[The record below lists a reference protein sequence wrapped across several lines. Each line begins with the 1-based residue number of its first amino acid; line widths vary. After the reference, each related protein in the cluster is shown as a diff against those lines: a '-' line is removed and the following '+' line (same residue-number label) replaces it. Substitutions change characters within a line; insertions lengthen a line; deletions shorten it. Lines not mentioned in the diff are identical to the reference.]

1 MKFLPRHRPWC
12 LMLLLV
18 MAAPAMPALAVEP
31 PGRDAP
37 SLASREAE
45 LLERYRDLERSFL
58 RLADLLA
65 VSDPRRAG
73 VLRSA
78 FDRAR
83 QEQVQDRV
91 AAIVIMLEQG
101 QLLKAGTSQ
110 QDALAQF
117 RGLLELL
124 ESGAG
129 EQQLS
134 DTSKEV
140 RAILGRLATLIA
152 RQRAL
157 EGSTEAG
164 DAVGE
169 LAEKQR
175 VAADEA
181 AALGDDVGRF
191 AERFGDDRGDQSGP
205 RKADP
210 PAAGAEQKPG
220 DGHPA
225 PAEEERP
232 AADEQAAAADE
243 QHDEQDD
250 EQDDDG
256 SRARRTRQRLEA
268 AEKRMRQAREQLD
281 TSQRGEAREAQQR
294 AVEELET
301 ARAELEEILRQ
312 VREEE
317 VTRLLVQLEAR
328 IRGMLK
334 AERGVLADAEKLSAV
349 AAVQAERERQLEAA
363 RLSREQ
369 GAITA
374 DAAKAL
380 MLLRDDGTAAA
391 VPQALEQVHD
401 DSAEAAARLT
411 RGDVG
416 RDTLGLLGDLVVGL
430 EEMLA
435 AVEKAQ
441 QAQQA
446 DEASPAGGRA
456 SAPGEQPLVDKL
468 SELKMLRSLQLR
480 VNTRTQRLSR
490 LVDAADE
497 QPGEPELRAVLGR
510 LAERQRAIE
519 RATRDIVEGLVE

>member
-1 MKFLPRHRPWC
+1 MKCLPRHRPWC
-12 LMLLLV
+12 LILLLV
-18 MAAPAMPALAVEP
+18 VAMPALPALAVEP

-37 SLASREAE
+37 SLAAREAE

-157 EGSTEAG
+157 EGQTEAG

-191 AERFGDDRGDQSGP
+191 AERFGHDRGDQNEP
-205 RKADP
+205 QKADP
-210 PAAGAEQKPG
+210 PAAGAEQTPG

-225 PAEEERP
+225 PAEDQRP
-232 AADEQAAAADE
+232 ATDE
-243 QHDEQDD
+243 QHD

-268 AEKRMRQAREQLD
+268 AEKKMRQARERLD
-281 TSQRGEAREAQQR
+281 GAERGEAREAQQR

-349 AAVQAERERQLEAA
+349 AAAQAERERQLEAA

-369 GAITA
+369 GAITV

-380 MLLRDDGTAAA
+380 TLLRDDGTAAA
-391 VPQALEQVHD
+391 IPQALEQVHD

-435 AVEKAQ
+435 AIEKAQ

-468 SELKMLRSLQLR
+468 SELKMRRSLQLR

-490 LVDAADE
+490 LVDAAEE

>member
-1 MKFLPRHRPWC
+1 MKCLPRHRPWC
-12 LMLLLV
+12 LILLLV
-18 MAAPAMPALAVEP
+18 VAMPALPALAVEP
-31 PGRDAP
+31 PGRDTP
-37 SLASREAE
+37 SLAAREAE

-157 EGSTEAG
+157 EGQTEAG
-164 DAVGE
+164 EAVGE

-191 AERFGDDRGDQSGP
+191 AERFADDGGDQNEP
-205 RKADP
+205 QKADP
-210 PAAGAEQKPG
+210 PAAGAEQTPG

-225 PAEEERP
+225 PAEDQRP
-232 AADEQAAAADE
+232 ATDE
-243 QHDEQDD
+243 QHD

-268 AEKRMRQAREQLD
+268 AEKKMRQARERLD
-281 TSQRGEAREAQQR
+281 GAERGEAREAQQR

-349 AAVQAERERQLEAA
+349 AAAQAERERQLEAA

-369 GAITA
+369 GAITV

-380 MLLRDDGTAAA
+380 TLLRDDGTAAA
-391 VPQALEQVHD
+391 IPQALEQVHD

-435 AVEKAQ
+435 AIEKAQ

-490 LVDAADE
+490 LVDAAEE

>member
-1 MKFLPRHRPWC
+1 MKCLPRHRPWC
-12 LMLLLV
+12 LILLLV
-18 MAAPAMPALAVEP
+18 VAMPALPALAVEP

-37 SLASREAE
+37 SLAAREAE

-157 EGSTEAG
+157 EGQTEAG
-164 DAVGE
+164 EAVGE

-191 AERFGDDRGDQSGP
+191 AERFGDDRGDQNEP
-205 RKADP
+205 QKADP
-210 PAAGAEQKPG
+210 PAAGAEQTPG

-225 PAEEERP
+225 PAEDQRP
-232 AADEQAAAADE
+232 ATDE
-243 QHDEQDD
+243 QHD

-268 AEKRMRQAREQLD
+268 AEKKMRQARERLD
-281 TSQRGEAREAQQR
+281 GAERGEAREAQQR

-349 AAVQAERERQLEAA
+349 AAAQAERERQLEAA

-369 GAITA
+369 GAITV

-380 MLLRDDGTAAA
+380 TLLRDDGTAAA
-391 VPQALEQVHD
+391 IPQALEQVHD

-435 AVEKAQ
+435 AIEKAQ

-490 LVDAADE
+490 LVDAAEE

-519 RATRDIVEGLVE
+519 RATRDIVAGAIFAA

>member
-1 MKFLPRHRPWC
+1 MKCLPRHRPWC
-12 LMLLLV
+12 LILLLV
-18 MAAPAMPALAVEP
+18 VAMPALPALAVEP

-37 SLASREAE
+37 SLAAREAE

-157 EGSTEAG
+157 EGQTEAG
-164 DAVGE
+164 EAVGE

-191 AERFGDDRGDQSGP
+191 AERFGHDRGDQNEP
-205 RKADP
+205 QKADP
-210 PAAGAEQKPG
+210 PAAGAEQTPG

-225 PAEEERP
+225 PAEDQRP
-232 AADEQAAAADE
+232 ATDE
-243 QHDEQDD
+243 QHD

-268 AEKRMRQAREQLD
+268 AEKKMRQARERLD
-281 TSQRGEAREAQQR
+281 GAERGEAREAQQR

-349 AAVQAERERQLEAA
+349 AAAQAERERQLEAA

-369 GAITA
+369 GAITV

-380 MLLRDDGTAAA
+380 TLLRDDGTAAA
-391 VPQALEQVHD
+391 IPQALEQVHD

-435 AVEKAQ
+435 AIEKAQ

-490 LVDAADE
+490 LVDAAEE

>member
-1 MKFLPRHRPWC
+1 MKCLPRHRPWC

-18 MAAPAMPALAVEP
+18 VAMPALPALAVET

-37 SLASREAE
+37 SLAAREAE

-157 EGSTEAG
+157 EGQTEAG

-191 AERFGDDRGDQSGP
+191 AERFADDRGDQNEP
-205 RKADP
+205 QKADP
-210 PAAGAEQKPG
+210 PAAGAEQTPG

-225 PAEEERP
+225 PAEDQRP
-232 AADEQAAAADE
+232 ATDE
-243 QHDEQDD
+243 QHD

-268 AEKRMRQAREQLD
+268 AEKKMRQARERLD
-281 TSQRGEAREAQQR
+281 GAERGEAREAQQR

-349 AAVQAERERQLEAA
+349 AAAQAERERQLEAA

-369 GAITA
+369 GAITV

-380 MLLRDDGTAAA
+380 TLLRDDGTAAA
-391 VPQALEQVHD
+391 IPQALEQVHD

-435 AVEKAQ
+435 AIEKAQ

-490 LVDAADE
+490 LVDAAEE

>member
-1 MKFLPRHRPWC
+1 
-12 LMLLLV
+12 
-18 MAAPAMPALAVEP
+18 MAAPAMPAAAVEP

-37 SLASREAE
+37 SLAAREAE
-45 LLERYRDLERSFL
+45 LLDRYRDLERSFL

-134 DTSKEV
+134 DTTKEV

-152 RQRAL
+152 RQRDL

-164 DAVGE
+164 DEVGE

-175 VAADEA
+175 IAADEA

-191 AERFGDDRGDQSGP
+191 AQRFGDDGGDQNGP
-205 RKADP
+205 RQADP

-220 DGHPA
+220 DGHPT

-243 QHDEQDD
+243 QHD

-349 AAVQAERERQLEAA
+349 AAAQAERERQLEAA

-416 RDTLGLLGDLVVGL
+416 RDTLGLLGDLVFGL

-456 SAPGEQPLVDKL
+456 GAPGEQPLVDKL

>member
-1 MKFLPRHRPWC
+1 MKCLPRHRPWC

-18 MAAPAMPALAVEP
+18 VAMPALPALAVEP

-37 SLASREAE
+37 SLAAREAE

-157 EGSTEAG
+157 EGQTEAG

-191 AERFGDDRGDQSGP
+191 AERFADDRGDQNEP
-205 RKADP
+205 QKADP
-210 PAAGAEQKPG
+210 PAAGAEQTPG

-225 PAEEERP
+225 PAEDQRP
-232 AADEQAAAADE
+232 ATDE
-243 QHDEQDD
+243 QHD

-268 AEKRMRQAREQLD
+268 AEKKMRQARERLD
-281 TSQRGEAREAQQR
+281 GAERGEAREAQQR

-349 AAVQAERERQLEAA
+349 AAAQAERERQLEAA

-369 GAITA
+369 GAITV

-380 MLLRDDGTAAA
+380 TLLRDDGTAAA
-391 VPQALEQVHD
+391 IPQALEQVHD

-435 AVEKAQ
+435 AIEKAQ

-490 LVDAADE
+490 LVDAAEE

>member
-1 MKFLPRHRPWC
+1 MKCLPRHRPWC
-12 LMLLLV
+12 LILLLV
-18 MAAPAMPALAVEP
+18 VAMPALPALAVEP

-37 SLASREAE
+37 SLAAREAE

-157 EGSTEAG
+157 EGQTEAG
-164 DAVGE
+164 EAVGE

-191 AERFGDDRGDQSGP
+191 AERFGHDRGDQNEP
-205 RKADP
+205 QKADP
-210 PAAGAEQKPG
+210 PAAGAEQTPG

-225 PAEEERP
+225 PAEDQRP
-232 AADEQAAAADE
+232 ATDE
-243 QHDEQDD
+243 QHD

-268 AEKRMRQAREQLD
+268 AEKKMRQARERLD
-281 TSQRGEAREAQQR
+281 GAERGEAREAQQR

-349 AAVQAERERQLEAA
+349 AAAQAERERQLEAA

-369 GAITA
+369 GAITV

-380 MLLRDDGTAAA
+380 TLLRDDGTAAA
-391 VPQALEQVHD
+391 IPQALEQVHD
-401 DSAEAAARLT
+401 ESAEAAARLT
-411 RGDVG
+411 RGDVD

-435 AVEKAQ
+435 AIEKAQ

-490 LVDAADE
+490 LVDAAEE

>member
-1 MKFLPRHRPWC
+1 MKCLPRHRPWC
-12 LMLLLV
+12 LILLLV
-18 MAAPAMPALAVEP
+18 VAMPALPALAVEP

-37 SLASREAE
+37 SLAAREAE

-157 EGSTEAG
+157 EGQTEAG
-164 DAVGE
+164 EAVGE

-191 AERFGDDRGDQSGP
+191 AERFGDDRGDQNEP
-205 RKADP
+205 QKADP
-210 PAAGAEQKPG
+210 PAAGAEQTPG

-225 PAEEERP
+225 PAEDQRP
-232 AADEQAAAADE
+232 ATDE
-243 QHDEQDD
+243 QHD

-268 AEKRMRQAREQLD
+268 AEKRMRQARERLD
-281 TSQRGEAREAQQR
+281 GAERGEAREAQQR

-349 AAVQAERERQLEAA
+349 AAAQAERERQLEAA

-369 GAITA
+369 GAITV

-380 MLLRDDGTAAA
+380 TLLRDDGTAAA
-391 VPQALEQVHD
+391 IPQALEQVHD

-435 AVEKAQ
+435 AIEKAQ

-490 LVDAADE
+490 LVDAAEE

>member
-1 MKFLPRHRPWC
+1 MKCLPRHRPWC
-12 LMLLLV
+12 LILLLV
-18 MAAPAMPALAVEP
+18 VAMPALPALAVEP

-37 SLASREAE
+37 SLAAREAE

-157 EGSTEAG
+157 EGQTEAG
-164 DAVGE
+164 EAVGE

-191 AERFGDDRGDQSGP
+191 AERFGDDRGDQDGP

-210 PAAGAEQKPG
+210 PAAGAEQTPG

-225 PAEEERP
+225 PAEDQRP
-232 AADEQAAAADE
+232 ATDE
-243 QHDEQDD
+243 QHD

-268 AEKRMRQAREQLD
+268 AEKKMRQARERLD
-281 TSQRGEAREAQQR
+281 GAERGEAREAQQR

-349 AAVQAERERQLEAA
+349 AAAQAERERQLEAA

-369 GAITA
+369 GAITV

-380 MLLRDDGTAAA
+380 TLLRDDGTAAA
-391 VPQALEQVHD
+391 IPQALEQVHD

-435 AVEKAQ
+435 AIEKAQ

-490 LVDAADE
+490 LVDAAEE

>member
-1 MKFLPRHRPWC
+1 MKCLPRHRPWC

-18 MAAPAMPALAVEP
+18 VAMPALPALAVET

-37 SLASREAE
+37 SLAAREAE

-157 EGSTEAG
+157 EGQTEAG
-164 DAVGE
+164 EAVGE

-191 AERFGDDRGDQSGP
+191 AERFGDDRGDQNEP
-205 RKADP
+205 QKADP
-210 PAAGAEQKPG
+210 PAAGAEQTPG

-225 PAEEERP
+225 PAEDQRP
-232 AADEQAAAADE
+232 ATDE
-243 QHDEQDD
+243 QHD

-268 AEKRMRQAREQLD
+268 AEKKMRQARERLD
-281 TSQRGEAREAQQR
+281 GAERGEAREAQQR

-349 AAVQAERERQLEAA
+349 AAAQAERERQLEAA

-369 GAITA
+369 GAITV

-380 MLLRDDGTAAA
+380 TLLRDDGTAAA
-391 VPQALEQVHD
+391 IPQALEQVHD

-435 AVEKAQ
+435 AIEKAQ

-490 LVDAADE
+490 LVDAAEE

>member
-1 MKFLPRHRPWC
+1 MNRLPRHRPWC
-12 LMLLLV
+12 LILLLV
-18 MAAPAMPALAVEP
+18 MAMPALPALAVEP

-37 SLASREAE
+37 SLAAREAE
-45 LLERYRDLERSFL
+45 LLDRYRDLERSFL

-78 FDRAR
+78 FLRAR

-110 QDALAQF
+110 QDAIAQF

-134 DTSKEV
+134 DTTKEV

-152 RQRAL
+152 RQRDL
-157 EGSTEAG
+157 EGQTEAG
-164 DAVGE
+164 EAVGE

-191 AERFGDDRGDQSGP
+191 AERFGDDGGDQDG
-205 RKADP
+205 RQQADP
-210 PAAGAEQKPG
+210 PAAGAEQTPG

-225 PAEEERP
+225 PAEEARP
-232 AADEQAAAADE
+232 ATDE
-243 QHDEQDD
+243 QHDER
-250 EQDDDG
+250 DDDG

-281 TSQRGEAREAQQR
+281 GAERGEAREAQQR

-349 AAVQAERERQLEAA
+349 AAAQAERERQLEAA

-380 MLLRDDGTAAA
+380 TLLRDDGTAAA
-391 VPQALEQVHD
+391 IPQAIEHVHD

-435 AVEKAQ
+435 AIEKAQ

-490 LVDAADE
+490 LADAAEE

>member
-1 MKFLPRHRPWC
+1 MKCLPRHRPWC
-12 LMLLLV
+12 LILLLV
-18 MAAPAMPALAVEP
+18 VAMPALPALAVEP

-37 SLASREAE
+37 SLAAREAE

-157 EGSTEAG
+157 EGQTEAG
-164 DAVGE
+164 EAVGE

-191 AERFGDDRGDQSGP
+191 AERFGDDRGDQNEP
-205 RKADP
+205 QKADP
-210 PAAGAEQKPG
+210 PAAGAEQTPG

-225 PAEEERP
+225 PAEDQRP
-232 AADEQAAAADE
+232 ATDE
-243 QHDEQDD
+243 QHD

-268 AEKRMRQAREQLD
+268 AEKKMRQARERLD
-281 TSQRGEAREAQQR
+281 GAERGEAREAQQR

-349 AAVQAERERQLEAA
+349 AAAQAERERQLEAA

-369 GAITA
+369 GAITV

-380 MLLRDDGTAAA
+380 TLLRDDGTAAA
-391 VPQALEQVHD
+391 IPQALEQVHD

-435 AVEKAQ
+435 AIEKAQ

-490 LVDAADE
+490 LVDAAEE

>member
-1 MKFLPRHRPWC
+1 MKCLPRHRPWC
-12 LMLLLV
+12 LILLLV
-18 MAAPAMPALAVEP
+18 VAMPALPALAVEP

-37 SLASREAE
+37 SLAAREAE

-157 EGSTEAG
+157 EGQTEAG
-164 DAVGE
+164 EAVGE

-191 AERFGDDRGDQSGP
+191 AERFGDDRGDQNEP
-205 RKADP
+205 QKADP
-210 PAAGAEQKPG
+210 PAAGAEQTPG

-225 PAEEERP
+225 PAEDQRP
-232 AADEQAAAADE
+232 ATDE
-243 QHDEQDD
+243 QHD

-281 TSQRGEAREAQQR
+281 GAERGEAREAQQR

-349 AAVQAERERQLEAA
+349 AAAQAERERQLEAA

-369 GAITA
+369 GAITV

-380 MLLRDDGTAAA
+380 TLLRDDGTAAA
-391 VPQALEQVHD
+391 IPQALEQVHD

-435 AVEKAQ
+435 AIEKAQ

-490 LVDAADE
+490 LVDAAEE

>member
-1 MKFLPRHRPWC
+1 MKCLPRHRPWC

-157 EGSTEAG
+157 EGQTEAG
-164 DAVGE
+164 EAVGE

-191 AERFGDDRGDQSGP
+191 AERFGDDRGDQNEP
-205 RKADP
+205 QKADP
-210 PAAGAEQKPG
+210 PAAGAEQTPG

-225 PAEEERP
+225 PAEDQRP
-232 AADEQAAAADE
+232 ATDE
-243 QHDEQDD
+243 QHD

-268 AEKRMRQAREQLD
+268 AEKKMRQARERLD
-281 TSQRGEAREAQQR
+281 GAERGEAREAQQR

-349 AAVQAERERQLEAA
+349 AAAQAERERQLEAA

-369 GAITA
+369 GAITV

-380 MLLRDDGTAAA
+380 TLLRDDGTAAA
-391 VPQALEQVHD
+391 IPQALEQVHD

-435 AVEKAQ
+435 AIEKAQ

-490 LVDAADE
+490 LVDAAEE

>member
-1 MKFLPRHRPWC
+1 MKCLPRHRPWC
-12 LMLLLV
+12 LILLLV
-18 MAAPAMPALAVEP
+18 VAMPALPALAVEP

-37 SLASREAE
+37 SLAAREAE

-157 EGSTEAG
+157 EGQTEAG
-164 DAVGE
+164 EAVGE

-191 AERFGDDRGDQSGP
+191 AERFGDDRGDQNEP
-205 RKADP
+205 QKADP
-210 PAAGAEQKPG
+210 PAAGAEQTPG

-225 PAEEERP
+225 PAEDQRP
-232 AADEQAAAADE
+232 ATDE
-243 QHDEQDD
+243 QHD

-268 AEKRMRQAREQLD
+268 AEKKMRQARERLD
-281 TSQRGEAREAQQR
+281 GAERGEAREAQQR

-349 AAVQAERERQLEAA
+349 AAAQAERERQLEAA

-369 GAITA
+369 GAITV

-380 MLLRDDGTAAA
+380 TLLRDDGTAAA
-391 VPQALEQVHD
+391 IPQALEQVHD

-435 AVEKAQ
+435 AIEKAQ

-468 SELKMLRSLQLR
+468 SELNMLRSLQLR

-490 LVDAADE
+490 LVDAAEE

>member
-1 MKFLPRHRPWC
+1 MKCLPRHRPWC

-18 MAAPAMPALAVEP
+18 VAMPALPALAVET

-37 SLASREAE
+37 SLAAREAE

-157 EGSTEAG
+157 EGQTEAG

-191 AERFGDDRGDQSGP
+191 AERFGDDRGDQNEP
-205 RKADP
+205 QKADP
-210 PAAGAEQKPG
+210 PAAGAEQTPG

-225 PAEEERP
+225 PAEDQRP
-232 AADEQAAAADE
+232 ATDE
-243 QHDEQDD
+243 QHD

-281 TSQRGEAREAQQR
+281 GAERGEAREAQQR

-349 AAVQAERERQLEAA
+349 AAAQAERERQLEAA

-369 GAITA
+369 GAITV

-380 MLLRDDGTAAA
+380 TLLRDDGTAAA
-391 VPQALEQVHD
+391 IPQALEQVHD

-435 AVEKAQ
+435 AIEKAQ

-490 LVDAADE
+490 LVDAAEE

>member
-1 MKFLPRHRPWC
+1 MKCLPRHRPWC
-12 LMLLLV
+12 LILLLV
-18 MAAPAMPALAVEP
+18 VAMPALPALAVEP

-37 SLASREAE
+37 SLAAREAE

-157 EGSTEAG
+157 EGQTEAG

-191 AERFGDDRGDQSGP
+191 AERFGDDRGDQNEP
-205 RKADP
+205 QKADP
-210 PAAGAEQKPG
+210 PAAGAEQTPG

-225 PAEEERP
+225 PAEDQRP
-232 AADEQAAAADE
+232 ATDE
-243 QHDEQDD
+243 QHD

-281 TSQRGEAREAQQR
+281 GAERGEAREAQQR

-349 AAVQAERERQLEAA
+349 AAAQAERERQLEAA

-369 GAITA
+369 GAITV

-380 MLLRDDGTAAA
+380 TLLRDDGTAAA
-391 VPQALEQVHD
+391 IPQALEQVHD

-435 AVEKAQ
+435 AIEKAQ

-490 LVDAADE
+490 LVDAAEE

>member
-1 MKFLPRHRPWC
+1 MKCLPRHRPWC
-12 LMLLLV
+12 LILLLV
-18 MAAPAMPALAVEP
+18 VAMPALPALAVEP

-37 SLASREAE
+37 SLAAREAE

-157 EGSTEAG
+157 EGQTEAG
-164 DAVGE
+164 EAVGE

-191 AERFGDDRGDQSGP
+191 AERFGDDRGDQNEP
-205 RKADP
+205 QKADP
-210 PAAGAEQKPG
+210 PAAGAEQTPG

-225 PAEEERP
+225 PAEDQRP
-232 AADEQAAAADE
+232 ATDE
-243 QHDEQDD
+243 QHD

-268 AEKRMRQAREQLD
+268 AEKKMRQARERLD
-281 TSQRGEAREAQQR
+281 GAERGEAREAQQR

-349 AAVQAERERQLEAA
+349 AAAQAERERQLEAA

-369 GAITA
+369 GAITV

-380 MLLRDDGTAAA
+380 TLLRDDGTAAA
-391 VPQALEQVHD
+391 IPQALEQVHD

-490 LVDAADE
+490 LVDAAEE

>member
-1 MKFLPRHRPWC
+1 MKCLPRHRPWC

-191 AERFGDDRGDQSGP
+191 AERFGDDRGDQNEP
-205 RKADP
+205 QKADP
-210 PAAGAEQKPG
+210 PAAGAEQTPG

-225 PAEEERP
+225 PAEDQRP
-232 AADEQAAAADE
+232 ATDE
-243 QHDEQDD
+243 QHD

-268 AEKRMRQAREQLD
+268 AEKKMRQARERLD
-281 TSQRGEAREAQQR
+281 GAERGEAREAQQR

-349 AAVQAERERQLEAA
+349 AAAQAERERQLEAA

-369 GAITA
+369 GAITV

-380 MLLRDDGTAAA
+380 TLLRDDGTAAA
-391 VPQALEQVHD
+391 IPQALEQVHD

-435 AVEKAQ
+435 AIEKAQ

-490 LVDAADE
+490 LVDAAEE

>member
-1 MKFLPRHRPWC
+1 MKCLPRHRPWC
-12 LMLLLV
+12 LILLLV
-18 MAAPAMPALAVEP
+18 VAMPALPALAVEP

-37 SLASREAE
+37 SLAAREAE

-157 EGSTEAG
+157 EGQTEAG
-164 DAVGE
+164 EAVGE

-191 AERFGDDRGDQSGP
+191 AERFGDDRGDQNEP
-205 RKADP
+205 QKADP
-210 PAAGAEQKPG
+210 PAAGAEQTPG

-225 PAEEERP
+225 PAEDQRP
-232 AADEQAAAADE
+232 ATDE
-243 QHDEQDD
+243 QHD

-281 TSQRGEAREAQQR
+281 TSERGEAREAQQR

-349 AAVQAERERQLEAA
+349 AAAQAERERQLEAA

-369 GAITA
+369 GAITV

-380 MLLRDDGTAAA
+380 TLLRDDGTAAA
-391 VPQALEQVHD
+391 IPQALEQVHD

-435 AVEKAQ
+435 AIEKAQ

-490 LVDAADE
+490 LVDAAEE

>member
-1 MKFLPRHRPWC
+1 MKCLPRHRPWC

-18 MAAPAMPALAVEP
+18 MAMPALPALAVET

-37 SLASREAE
+37 SLAAREAE

-157 EGSTEAG
+157 EGQTEAG
-164 DAVGE
+164 EAVGE

-191 AERFGDDRGDQSGP
+191 AERFGDDRGDQNEP
-205 RKADP
+205 QKADP
-210 PAAGAEQKPG
+210 PAAGAEQTPG

-225 PAEEERP
+225 PAEDQRP
-232 AADEQAAAADE
+232 ATDE
-243 QHDEQDD
+243 QHD

-268 AEKRMRQAREQLD
+268 AEKKMRQARERLD
-281 TSQRGEAREAQQR
+281 GAERGEAREAQQR

-349 AAVQAERERQLEAA
+349 AAAQAERERQLEAA

-369 GAITA
+369 GAITV

-380 MLLRDDGTAAA
+380 TLLRDDGTAAA
-391 VPQALEQVHD
+391 IPQALEQVHD

-435 AVEKAQ
+435 AIEKAQ

-490 LVDAADE
+490 LVDAAEE

>member
-1 MKFLPRHRPWC
+1 MKCLPRHRPWC

-157 EGSTEAG
+157 EGQTEAG
-164 DAVGE
+164 EAVGE

-191 AERFGDDRGDQSGP
+191 AERFGHDRGDQNEP
-205 RKADP
+205 QKADP
-210 PAAGAEQKPG
+210 PAAGAEQTPG

-225 PAEEERP
+225 PAEDQRP
-232 AADEQAAAADE
+232 ATDE
-243 QHDEQDD
+243 QHD

-268 AEKRMRQAREQLD
+268 AEKKMRQARERLD
-281 TSQRGEAREAQQR
+281 GAERGEAREAQQR

-349 AAVQAERERQLEAA
+349 AAAQAERERQLEAA

-369 GAITA
+369 GAITV

-380 MLLRDDGTAAA
+380 TLLRDDGTAAA
-391 VPQALEQVHD
+391 IPQALEQVHD

-435 AVEKAQ
+435 AIEKAQ

-490 LVDAADE
+490 LVDAAEE

>member
-1 MKFLPRHRPWC
+1 MKCLPRHRPWC
-12 LMLLLV
+12 LILLLV
-18 MAAPAMPALAVEP
+18 VAMPALPALAVEP

-37 SLASREAE
+37 SLAAREAE

-157 EGSTEAG
+157 EGQTEAG
-164 DAVGE
+164 EAVGE

-191 AERFGDDRGDQSGP
+191 AERFGDDRGDQNGP
-205 RKADP
+205 QKADP
-210 PAAGAEQKPG
+210 PAAGAEQTPG

-225 PAEEERP
+225 PAEDQRP
-232 AADEQAAAADE
+232 ATDE
-243 QHDEQDD
+243 QHD

-268 AEKRMRQAREQLD
+268 AEKKMRQARERLD
-281 TSQRGEAREAQQR
+281 GAERGEAREAQQR

-349 AAVQAERERQLEAA
+349 AAAQAERERQLEAA

-369 GAITA
+369 GAITV

-380 MLLRDDGTAAA
+380 TLLRDDGTAAA
-391 VPQALEQVHD
+391 IPQALEQVHD

-435 AVEKAQ
+435 AIEKAQ

-490 LVDAADE
+490 LVDAAEE

>member
-1 MKFLPRHRPWC
+1 MKCLPRHRPWC
-12 LMLLLV
+12 LILLLV
-18 MAAPAMPALAVEP
+18 VAMPALPALAVEP

-37 SLASREAE
+37 SLAAREAE
-45 LLERYRDLERSFL
+45 LFERYRDLERSFL

-157 EGSTEAG
+157 EGQTEAG
-164 DAVGE
+164 EAVGE

-191 AERFGDDRGDQSGP
+191 AERFGDDGGDQNG
-205 RKADP
+205 RQKADP
-210 PAAGAEQKPG
+210 PAAGAEQTPG
-220 DGHPA
+220 DSHPA
-225 PAEEERP
+225 PAEDQRP
-232 AADEQAAAADE
+232 ATDE
-243 QHDEQDD
+243 QHD

-268 AEKRMRQAREQLD
+268 AEKKMRQARERLD
-281 TSQRGEAREAQQR
+281 GAERGEAREAQQR

-334 AERGVLADAEKLSAV
+334 AERGVLSDAEKLSAV
-349 AAVQAERERQLEAA
+349 AAAQAERERQLEAA

-435 AVEKAQ
+435 AIEKAQ

>member
-1 MKFLPRHRPWC
+1 MKCLPRHRPWC
-12 LMLLLV
+12 LILLLV
-18 MAAPAMPALAVEP
+18 VAMPALPALAVEP

-37 SLASREAE
+37 SLAAREAE

-91 AAIVIMLEQG
+91 VAIVIMLEQG

-157 EGSTEAG
+157 EGQTEAG
-164 DAVGE
+164 EAVGE

-191 AERFGDDRGDQSGP
+191 AERFGHDRGDQNEP
-205 RKADP
+205 QKADP
-210 PAAGAEQKPG
+210 PAAGAEQTPG

-225 PAEEERP
+225 PAEDQRP
-232 AADEQAAAADE
+232 ATDE
-243 QHDEQDD
+243 QHD

-268 AEKRMRQAREQLD
+268 AEKKMRQARERLD
-281 TSQRGEAREAQQR
+281 GAERGEAREAQQR

-349 AAVQAERERQLEAA
+349 AAAQAERERQLEAA

-369 GAITA
+369 GAITV

-380 MLLRDDGTAAA
+380 TLLRDDGTAAA
-391 VPQALEQVHD
+391 IPQALEQVHD

-435 AVEKAQ
+435 AIEKAQ

-490 LVDAADE
+490 LVDAAEE

>member
-1 MKFLPRHRPWC
+1 MKCLPRHRPWC
-12 LMLLLV
+12 LILLLV
-18 MAAPAMPALAVEP
+18 VAMPALPALAVEP

-37 SLASREAE
+37 SLAAREAE

-157 EGSTEAG
+157 EGQTEAG

-191 AERFGDDRGDQSGP
+191 AERFGDDRGDQNEP
-205 RKADP
+205 QKADP
-210 PAAGAEQKPG
+210 PAAGAEQTPG

-225 PAEEERP
+225 PAEDQRP
-232 AADEQAAAADE
+232 ATDE
-243 QHDEQDD
+243 QHD

-268 AEKRMRQAREQLD
+268 AEKKMRQARERLD
-281 TSQRGEAREAQQR
+281 GAERGEAREAQQR

-349 AAVQAERERQLEAA
+349 AAAQAERERQLEAA

-369 GAITA
+369 GAITV

-380 MLLRDDGTAAA
+380 TLLRDDGTAAA
-391 VPQALEQVHD
+391 IPQALEQVHD

-435 AVEKAQ
+435 AIEKAQ

-490 LVDAADE
+490 LVDAAEE

>member
-1 MKFLPRHRPWC
+1 MKCLPRHRPWC
-12 LMLLLV
+12 LILLLV
-18 MAAPAMPALAVEP
+18 VAMPALPALAVEP

-37 SLASREAE
+37 SLAAREAE

-157 EGSTEAG
+157 EGQTEAG
-164 DAVGE
+164 EAVGE

-191 AERFGDDRGDQSGP
+191 AERFGDDRGDQNEP
-205 RKADP
+205 QKADP
-210 PAAGAEQKPG
+210 PAAGAEQTPG

-225 PAEEERP
+225 PAEDQRP
-232 AADEQAAAADE
+232 ATDEQL
-243 QHDEQDD
+243 D

-268 AEKRMRQAREQLD
+268 AEKKMRQARERLD
-281 TSQRGEAREAQQR
+281 GAERGEAREAQQR

-349 AAVQAERERQLEAA
+349 AAAQAERERQLEAA

-369 GAITA
+369 GAITV

-380 MLLRDDGTAAA
+380 TLLRDDGTAAA
-391 VPQALEQVHD
+391 IPQALEQVHD

-435 AVEKAQ
+435 AIEKAQ

-490 LVDAADE
+490 LVDAAEE

>member
-1 MKFLPRHRPWC
+1 MKCLPRHRPWC

-37 SLASREAE
+37 SLAAREAE

-157 EGSTEAG
+157 EGQTEAG
-164 DAVGE
+164 EAVGE

-191 AERFGDDRGDQSGP
+191 AERFGDDRGDQNEP
-205 RKADP
+205 QKADP
-210 PAAGAEQKPG
+210 PAAGAEQTPG

-225 PAEEERP
+225 PAEDQRP
-232 AADEQAAAADE
+232 ATDE
-243 QHDEQDD
+243 QHD

-268 AEKRMRQAREQLD
+268 AEKKMRQARERLD
-281 TSQRGEAREAQQR
+281 GAERGEAREAQQR

-435 AVEKAQ
+435 AIEKAQ

-490 LVDAADE
+490 LVDAAEE

>member
-1 MKFLPRHRPWC
+1 MKCLPRHRPWC
-12 LMLLLV
+12 LILLLV
-18 MAAPAMPALAVEP
+18 VAMPALPALAVEP
-31 PGRDAP
+31 PGRDTP
-37 SLASREAE
+37 SLAAREAE

-91 AAIVIMLEQG
+91 VAIVIMLEQG

-157 EGSTEAG
+157 EGQTEAG

-191 AERFGDDRGDQSGP
+191 AERFGDDRGDQNEP
-205 RKADP
+205 QKADP
-210 PAAGAEQKPG
+210 PAAGAEQTPG

-225 PAEEERP
+225 PAEDQRP
-232 AADEQAAAADE
+232 ATDE
-243 QHDEQDD
+243 QHD

-268 AEKRMRQAREQLD
+268 AEKKMRQARERLD
-281 TSQRGEAREAQQR
+281 GAERGEAREAQQR

-349 AAVQAERERQLEAA
+349 AAAQAERERQLEAA

-369 GAITA
+369 GAITV

-380 MLLRDDGTAAA
+380 TLLRDDGTAAA
-391 VPQALEQVHD
+391 IPQALEQVHD

-435 AVEKAQ
+435 AIEKAQ

-490 LVDAADE
+490 LVDAAEE

>member
-1 MKFLPRHRPWC
+1 MKCLPRHRPWC
-12 LMLLLV
+12 LILLLV
-18 MAAPAMPALAVEP
+18 VAMPALPALAVEP

-37 SLASREAE
+37 SLAAREAE

-157 EGSTEAG
+157 EGQTEAG
-164 DAVGE
+164 EAVGE

-191 AERFGDDRGDQSGP
+191 AERFGDNRGDQNEP
-205 RKADP
+205 QKADP
-210 PAAGAEQKPG
+210 PAAGAEQTPG

-225 PAEEERP
+225 PAEDQRP
-232 AADEQAAAADE
+232 ATDE
-243 QHDEQDD
+243 QHD

-268 AEKRMRQAREQLD
+268 AEKKMRQARERLD
-281 TSQRGEAREAQQR
+281 GAERGEAREAQQR

-349 AAVQAERERQLEAA
+349 AAAQAERERQLEAA

-369 GAITA
+369 GAITV

-380 MLLRDDGTAAA
+380 TLLRDDGTAAA
-391 VPQALEQVHD
+391 IPQALEQVHD

-435 AVEKAQ
+435 AIEKAQ

-490 LVDAADE
+490 LVDAAEE

>member
-1 MKFLPRHRPWC
+1 MNRLPRHRPWC
-12 LMLLLV
+12 LILLLV
-18 MAAPAMPALAVEP
+18 MAMPALPALAVEP

-37 SLASREAE
+37 SLAAREAE
-45 LLERYRDLERSFL
+45 LLDRYRDLERSFL

-78 FDRAR
+78 FLRAR

-110 QDALAQF
+110 QDAIAQF

-134 DTSKEV
+134 DTTKEV

-152 RQRAL
+152 RQRDL
-157 EGSTEAG
+157 EGQTEAG
-164 DAVGE
+164 EAVGE

-191 AERFGDDRGDQSGP
+191 AERFGDDGGDQDG
-205 RKADP
+205 RQQAAP
-210 PAAGAEQKPG
+210 PAAGAEQTPG

-225 PAEEERP
+225 PAEEARP
-232 AADEQAAAADE
+232 ATDE
-243 QHDEQDD
+243 QHDER
-250 EQDDDG
+250 DDDG

-281 TSQRGEAREAQQR
+281 GAERGEAREAQQR

-349 AAVQAERERQLEAA
+349 AAAQAERERQLEAA

-380 MLLRDDGTAAA
+380 TLLRDDGTAAA
-391 VPQALEQVHD
+391 IPQAIEHVHD

-435 AVEKAQ
+435 AIEKAQ

-490 LVDAADE
+490 LVDAAEE

>member
-1 MKFLPRHRPWC
+1 MKCLPRHRPWC
-12 LMLLLV
+12 LILLLV
-18 MAAPAMPALAVEP
+18 VAMPALPALAVEP

-37 SLASREAE
+37 SLAAREAE

-152 RQRAL
+152 RQRAP
-157 EGSTEAG
+157 EGQTEAG

-191 AERFGDDRGDQSGP
+191 AERFGDDRGDQNEP
-205 RKADP
+205 QKADP
-210 PAAGAEQKPG
+210 PAAGAEQTPG

-225 PAEEERP
+225 PAEDQRP
-232 AADEQAAAADE
+232 ATDE
-243 QHDEQDD
+243 QHD

-268 AEKRMRQAREQLD
+268 AEKKMRQARERLD
-281 TSQRGEAREAQQR
+281 GAERGEAREAQQR

-349 AAVQAERERQLEAA
+349 AAAQAERERQLEAA

-369 GAITA
+369 GAITV

-380 MLLRDDGTAAA
+380 TLLRDDGTAAA
-391 VPQALEQVHD
+391 IPQALEQVHD

-435 AVEKAQ
+435 AIEKAQ

-490 LVDAADE
+490 LVDAAEE

>member
-1 MKFLPRHRPWC
+1 MKCLPRHRPWC
-12 LMLLLV
+12 LILLLV
-18 MAAPAMPALAVEP
+18 VAMPALPALAVEP
-31 PGRDAP
+31 PGRDTP
-37 SLASREAE
+37 SLAAREAE

-157 EGSTEAG
+157 EGQTEAG
-164 DAVGE
+164 EAVGE

-191 AERFGDDRGDQSGP
+191 AERFGDDRGDQNEP
-205 RKADP
+205 QKADP
-210 PAAGAEQKPG
+210 PAAGAEQTPG

-225 PAEEERP
+225 PAEDQRP
-232 AADEQAAAADE
+232 ATDE
-243 QHDEQDD
+243 QHD

-268 AEKRMRQAREQLD
+268 AEKKMRQARERLD
-281 TSQRGEAREAQQR
+281 GAERGEAREAQQR

-349 AAVQAERERQLEAA
+349 AAAQAERERQLEAA

-369 GAITA
+369 GAITV

-380 MLLRDDGTAAA
+380 TLLRDDGTAAA
-391 VPQALEQVHD
+391 IPQALEQVHD

-435 AVEKAQ
+435 AIEKAQ

-490 LVDAADE
+490 LVDAAEE

>member
-1 MKFLPRHRPWC
+1 MKCLPRHRPWC
-12 LMLLLV
+12 LILLLV
-18 MAAPAMPALAVEP
+18 VAMPALPALAVEP

-37 SLASREAE
+37 SLAAREAE

-157 EGSTEAG
+157 EGQTEAG
-164 DAVGE
+164 EAVGE

-191 AERFGDDRGDQSGP
+191 AERFGDDRGDQNEP
-205 RKADP
+205 QKADP
-210 PAAGAEQKPG
+210 PAAGAEQTPG

-225 PAEEERP
+225 PAEDQRP
-232 AADEQAAAADE
+232 ATDE

-250 EQDDDG
+250 EG

-268 AEKRMRQAREQLD
+268 AEKKMRQARERLD
-281 TSQRGEAREAQQR
+281 GAERGEAREAQQR

-349 AAVQAERERQLEAA
+349 AAAQAERERQLEAA

-369 GAITA
+369 GAITV

-380 MLLRDDGTAAA
+380 TLLRDDGTAAA
-391 VPQALEQVHD
+391 IPQALEQVHD

-435 AVEKAQ
+435 AIEKAQ

-490 LVDAADE
+490 LVDAAEE

>member
-1 MKFLPRHRPWC
+1 MNRLPRHRPWC

-18 MAAPAMPALAVEP
+18 MAVPAMPALAVEP
-31 PGRDAP
+31 TGRDAP

-110 QDALAQF
+110 QDALTQF

-232 AADEQAAAADE
+232 AADEQ
-243 QHDEQDD
+243 HD

-281 TSQRGEAREAQQR
+281 TSQRGEAREAQPR

-317 VTRLLVQLEAR
+317 VTRLLVQFEAR

-349 AAVQAERERQLEAA
+349 AAAQAERERQLEAA

-441 QAQQA
+441 QA

-456 SAPGEQPLVDKL
+456 GAPGEQPLVDKL

-490 LVDAADE
+490 LVDAAEE

>member
-1 MKFLPRHRPWC
+1 MKCLPRHRPWC

-18 MAAPAMPALAVEP
+18 VAMPALPALAVEP

-37 SLASREAE
+37 SLAAREAE
-45 LLERYRDLERSFL
+45 LLERYRDLERSCL

-157 EGSTEAG
+157 EGQTEAG
-164 DAVGE
+164 EAVGE

-191 AERFGDDRGDQSGP
+191 AERFGDDRGDQNEP
-205 RKADP
+205 QKADP
-210 PAAGAEQKPG
+210 PAAGAEQTPG

-225 PAEEERP
+225 PAEDQRP
-232 AADEQAAAADE
+232 ATDE
-243 QHDEQDD
+243 QHD

-268 AEKRMRQAREQLD
+268 AEKKMRQARERLD
-281 TSQRGEAREAQQR
+281 GAERGEAREAQQR

-349 AAVQAERERQLEAA
+349 AAAQAERERQLEAA

-369 GAITA
+369 GAITV

-380 MLLRDDGTAAA
+380 TLLRDDGTAAA
-391 VPQALEQVHD
+391 IPQALEQVHD

-435 AVEKAQ
+435 AIEKAQ

-490 LVDAADE
+490 LVDAAEE

>member
-1 MKFLPRHRPWC
+1 MNRLPRHRPWC
-12 LMLLLV
+12 LILLLV
-18 MAAPAMPALAVEP
+18 VAMPALPALAVEP

-37 SLASREAE
+37 SLAAREAE

-65 VSDPRRAG
+65 VSDPRHAG

-78 FDRAR
+78 FLRAR

-134 DTSKEV
+134 DTTKEV

-152 RQRAL
+152 RQRDL
-157 EGSTEAG
+157 EGQTEAG
-164 DAVGE
+164 EAVGE

-191 AERFGDDRGDQSGP
+191 AERFGDDGGDQNG
-205 RKADP
+205 RQKADP
-210 PAAGAEQKPG
+210 PAAGAEQTPG
-220 DGHPA
+220 DSHPA
-225 PAEEERP
+225 PAEDQRP
-232 AADEQAAAADE
+232 ATDEQAAAADE
-243 QHDEQDD
+243 QHD

-281 TSQRGEAREAQQR
+281 GAERGEAREAQQR

-490 LVDAADE
+490 LVDAAEE

-519 RATRDIVEGLVE
+519 RATRDIVGGLVE

>member
-1 MKFLPRHRPWC
+1 MKCLPRHRPWC
-12 LMLLLV
+12 LILLLV
-18 MAAPAMPALAVEP
+18 VAMPALPALAVEP

-37 SLASREAE
+37 SLAAREAE

-157 EGSTEAG
+157 EGQTEAG
-164 DAVGE
+164 EAVGE

-191 AERFGDDRGDQSGP
+191 AERFGDDRGDQDE
-205 RKADP
+205 RQKADP
-210 PAAGAEQKPG
+210 PAAGAEQTPG

-225 PAEEERP
+225 PAEDQRP
-232 AADEQAAAADE
+232 ATDE
-243 QHDEQDD
+243 QHD

-268 AEKRMRQAREQLD
+268 AEKKMRQARERLD
-281 TSQRGEAREAQQR
+281 GAERGEAREAQQR

-349 AAVQAERERQLEAA
+349 AAAQAERERQLEAA

-369 GAITA
+369 GAITV

-380 MLLRDDGTAAA
+380 TLLRDDGTAAA
-391 VPQALEQVHD
+391 IPQALEQVHD

-435 AVEKAQ
+435 AIEKAQ

-490 LVDAADE
+490 LVDAAEE

>member
-1 MKFLPRHRPWC
+1 MKCLPRHRPWC
-12 LMLLLV
+12 LILLLV
-18 MAAPAMPALAVEP
+18 VAMPALPALAVEP

-37 SLASREAE
+37 SLAAREAE

-110 QDALAQF
+110 QDAIAQF

-157 EGSTEAG
+157 EGQTEAG
-164 DAVGE
+164 EAVGE

-191 AERFGDDRGDQSGP
+191 AERFGDDRGDQNEP
-205 RKADP
+205 QKADP
-210 PAAGAEQKPG
+210 PAAGAEQTPG

-225 PAEEERP
+225 PAEDQRP
-232 AADEQAAAADE
+232 ATDE
-243 QHDEQDD
+243 QHD

-268 AEKRMRQAREQLD
+268 AEKKMRQARERLD
-281 TSQRGEAREAQQR
+281 GAERGEAREAQQR

-349 AAVQAERERQLEAA
+349 AAAQAERERQLEAA

-369 GAITA
+369 GAITV

-380 MLLRDDGTAAA
+380 TLLRDDGTAAA
-391 VPQALEQVHD
+391 IPQALEQVHD

-435 AVEKAQ
+435 AIEKAQ

-490 LVDAADE
+490 LVDAAEE